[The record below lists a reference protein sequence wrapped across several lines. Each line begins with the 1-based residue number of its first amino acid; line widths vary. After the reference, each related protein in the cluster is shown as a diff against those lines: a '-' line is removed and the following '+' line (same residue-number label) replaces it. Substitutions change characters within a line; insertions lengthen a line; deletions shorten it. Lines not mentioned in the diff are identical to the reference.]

1 MTAKEYLKQYADAES
16 RRKRLESEY
25 LKEQELID
33 AVRSTANYDDMPK
46 SKSNNKAAEERILR
60 LADKHLALVQAK
72 LDAIEVRQE
81 VFNTINKVDGAE
93 GEVLYHRWIML
104 RRWEEICVIMGY
116 SWRGI
121 HSLHNRALGEIDKIL
136 NCA

>member
-16 RRKRLESEY
+16 RVRRLEAEY
-25 LKEQELID
+25 AKEQELID
-33 AVRSTANYDDMPK
+33 AVRSTANYDELPK
-46 SKSNNKAAEERILR
+46 NKSNKRAAEDKILR
-60 LADKHLALVQAK
+60 LADRQLALTQAK
-72 LDAIEVRQE
+72 IEAIDIRQE
-81 VFNTINKVDGAE
+81 VFDTVNKVNGPE

-121 HSLHNRALGEIDKIL
+121 HTLHNRALSQIDKIL

>member
-16 RRKRLESEY
+16 RRKRLEDEY
-25 LKEQELID
+25 NKEQELID
-33 AVRSTANYDDMPK
+33 AVRSTANYDEMPK
-46 SKSNNKAAEERILR
+46 SKTHRKNAEDRILK
-60 LADKHLALVQAK
+60 LADKALALNQAR
-72 LDAIEVRQE
+72 LDAIEIRQE
-81 VFNTINKVDGAE
+81 VFNTVNKVDGPE

-104 RRWEEICVIMGY
+104 RRWEEICVVMGY

-121 HSLHNRALGEIDKIL
+121 HSLHNRALAEIDKIL

>member
-33 AVRSTANYDDMPK
+33 AVRSTANYDDLPK

-121 HSLHNRALGEIDKIL
+121 HSLHNRALSEIDKIL

>member
-46 SKSNNKAAEERILR
+46 SKSNNKAAEEIILR

-121 HSLHNRALGEIDKIL
+121 HSLHNRALNEIDKIL

>member
-93 GEVLYHRWIML
+93 GEILYHRWIML

-121 HSLHNRALGEIDKIL
+121 HSLHNRALSEIDKIL